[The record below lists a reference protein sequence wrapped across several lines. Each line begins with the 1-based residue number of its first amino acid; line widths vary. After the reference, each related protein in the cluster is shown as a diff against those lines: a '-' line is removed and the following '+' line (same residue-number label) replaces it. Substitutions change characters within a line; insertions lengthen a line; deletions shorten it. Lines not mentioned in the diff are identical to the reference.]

1 VLEDEEPDED
11 DAEESF
17 VDALGA
23 ALVAALA
30 LALTGLAA
38 KDGGLAS
45 TATAGSRKRATEQ
58 RADLARSGLMAGLS
72 KAKLARGSSDS
83 ADY

>member
-1 VLEDEEPDED
+1 VLEDEELDED
-11 DAEESF
+11 EAEESF

-38 KDGGLAS
+38 KDGVLTSA
-45 TATAGSRKRATEQ
+45 ATAGRRKRATER

-72 KAKLARGSSDS
+72 KAKVARGSSDS
-83 ADY
+83 VDY